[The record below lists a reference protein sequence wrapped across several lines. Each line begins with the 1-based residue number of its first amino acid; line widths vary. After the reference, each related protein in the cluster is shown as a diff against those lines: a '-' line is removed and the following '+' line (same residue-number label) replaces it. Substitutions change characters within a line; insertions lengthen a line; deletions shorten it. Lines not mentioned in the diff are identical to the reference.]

1 MRILVAGSS
10 GLIGTASVAWLRA
23 HGHEV
28 RRLVRRPPGA
38 PDEWSW
44 DPRTGRVHP
53 AALDRVDAVVN
64 LCGSSV
70 GARRWSGAVKQ
81 ELRDS
86 RIVPTDVLA
95 AAVAAA
101 GVPTLV
107 NAGAVGFYGDTGET
121 VVDERSPAGQG
132 FVADL
137 CRDWEA
143 ATAPARE
150 AGVRTIVLRTGIVLA
165 PHGGIL
171 RRLEPLFR
179 LGLGSR
185 LGDGRQYMSWVALED
200 AVAAVGF
207 VLGRGDIAGPVDV
220 TGPAPVTNARFTEA
234 LAHSVHR
241 PAPWTTPGF
250 VVAAVAGEMARAL
263 VLTGQRALP
272 AVLESTGFEFRY
284 PTIGAALGNALAS

>member
-10 GLIGTASVAWLRA
+10 GLIGTAAVAWLRA
-23 HGHEV
+23 HDHEV

-44 DPRTGRVHP
+44 DPRTGRVDP

-150 AGVRTIVLRTGIVLA
+150 SGVRTIVLRTGIVLA

-200 AVAAVGF
+200 AVAALGF

-250 VVAAVAGEMARAL
+250 VVAAVVGEMARAL

>member
-44 DPRTGRVHP
+44 DPRTGRVDP

-150 AGVRTIVLRTGIVLA
+150 ARVRTIVLRTGIVLA

>member
-44 DPRTGRVHP
+44 DPRTGRVDP

-272 AVLESTGFEFRY
+272 VVLESTGFEFRY

>member
-44 DPRTGRVHP
+44 DPRTGRVDP

-241 PAPWTTPGF
+241 LAPWTTPGF

>member
-23 HGHEV
+23 HDHEV
-28 RRLVRRPPGA
+28 RRLVRRPPAA
-38 PDEWSW
+38 PDEWFW
-44 DPRTGRVHP
+44 DPPTGRVDP
-53 AALDRVDAVVN
+53 SAFDRVDAVVN

-70 GARRWSGAVKQ
+70 DERRWSGAVKQ

-95 AAVAAA
+95 TAAASA

-107 NAGAVGFYGDTGET
+107 NAGAVGVYGHTGED

-143 ATAPARE
+143 ATAPARA
-150 AGVRTIVLRTGIVLA
+150 AGVRTIVLRIGIVLS

-171 RRLEPLFR
+171 RRLQPLFR

-200 AVAAVGF
+200 VVSALDF

-250 VVAAVAGEMARAL
+250 VVGAVVGEMAHAL

-272 AVLESTGFEFRY
+272 TVLESAGFEFRY
-284 PTIGAALGNALAS
+284 PTIGGALAHALGT

>member
-44 DPRTGRVHP
+44 DPRTGRVDP

-137 CRDWEA
+137 CHDWEA

>member
-1 MRILVAGSS
+1 M
-10 GLIGTASVAWLRA
+10 
-23 HGHEV
+23 
-28 RRLVRRPPGA
+28 RRPPGA

-44 DPRTGRVHP
+44 DPRTGRVDP

-137 CRDWEA
+137 CHDWEA

>member
-44 DPRTGRVHP
+44 DPRTGRVDP

-121 VVDERSPAGQG
+121 VVDERSPAGHG

-137 CRDWEA
+137 CHDWEA

>member
-44 DPRTGRVHP
+44 DPRTGRVDP